1 MSVTSMLIDNGY
13 KKNSYETV
21 DLEYMLY
28 QVSSRL
34 KRMEYQFKTISDYRL
49 KRVGEFMDL
58 ALMCSDKPLKGTLGT
73 LEIGEVFIFL
83 YGMKHITQSERF
95 EMINE
100 FKINGTEWNPIYYGK
115 RKCKTEKMKEFIDKW
130 GNQYEEV

>member
-1 MSVTSMLIDNGY
+1 MDI

-58 ALMCSDKPLKGTLGT
+58 ALMCSDKHLKGTLGT

-115 RKCKTEKMKEFIDKW
+115 SKCKTEKMKEFIDKW